1 MKIYFLTFLLL
12 IFSVFGFAQEKSFS
26 GILVDID
33 ENPIPNAEVSFNNNV
48 AKDVTNSQGNFN
60 LRLIPSSI
68 QKICDKKAGILALK
82 VKGIKYSVDRLE
94 VDCDRRYA
102 VLMTTSIRGKKTLV
116 NVNIDTKIVLS
127 DLKVNFSVGEDFYE
141 QVNNGKIEMNQKV
154 FKRICNNNKNLK
166 IKIYSKQENKKNF
179 DYEIIKVDCNSQSI
193 SINIKEVN
201 DNSETTITKKEEE
214 KENKINNKKESEKE
228 SEKENK
234 AEAKTTEKEENN
246 TEKNDKKEVIIDSTL
261 LNVKE
266 IENELAILV
275 ENQGQKFKEMKT
287 SEQEEFIIL
296 HIKRLN
302 AQNIELEEQIKRVQ
316 MILKTDN
323 TLSNEEKL
331 DLTNQLQA
339 LKHKLHLN
347 KLATFEL
354 NDRLSDLNKSF
365 LQRYQNTLIIFL
377 IIITALGIIS
387 YLSAK
392 LAKKRRQQRDE
403 IAQKN
408 QEIEKQRK
416 ESETL
421 LLNILPHQVAQELK
435 QKGQVI
441 PQLYPSASALFTDF
455 HGFSSI
461 AKNLTPK
468 EVIAELEHYFN
479 EFETISEKFDLQKI
493 KTMGDA
499 FMAIAGLPTQ
509 NKHHFIDAV
518 AAALQMQN
526 FIQKSVDEKI
536 KMGLPPWNVRIGV
549 HTGELVAGVIGKT
562 KFAYDVWGNSV
573 NLAARMESSGLSGK
587 VQITDTTYEL
597 VKDYFDCEVRGEIEV
612 KNIGKVQTY
621 FVKNIKKEYS
631 EDGFEPNQKW
641 WETRNKMI

>member
-1 MKIYFLTFLLL
+1 MKIYFLTFLLCT
-12 IFSVFGFAQEKSFS
+12 FSVFGFAQEKSFS

-33 ENPIPNAEVSFNNNV
+33 ENPIANAEVSFNNNT

-60 LRLIPSSI
+60 FRLIPSSI

-82 VKGIKYSVDRLE
+82 VKGVKYNIDRLE
-94 VDCDRRYA
+94 VDCGRRYA

-116 NVNIDTKIVLS
+116 NVNIDTKIALS
-127 DLKVNFSVGEDFYE
+127 DLKVNFSVGDDFYE
-141 QVNNGKIEMNQKV
+141 QVNNGKIEMNQKI

-193 SINIKEVN
+193 NINIKEVN
-201 DNSETTITKKEEE
+201 DNTETTTTKKEEE
-214 KENKINNKKESEKE
+214 KENKNNNKQEKE
-228 SEKENK
+228 KTTENK
-234 AEAKTTEKEENN
+234 AEEKTTEKEENN
-246 TEKNDKKEVIIDSTL
+246 TNKDDKKEIIIDSTL

-275 ENQGQKFKEMKT
+275 ENQGQKFKEMKVDD
-287 SEQEEFIIL
+287 QEAFITL

-339 LKHKLHLN
+339 LKRKLHLN

-365 LQRYQNTLIIFL
+365 LQRYQNTLIVFL

-387 YLSAK
+387 YLSAA
-392 LAKKRRQQRDE
+392 LAKKRKQQHDQ

-408 QEIEKQRK
+408 QEIEEQRK

-421 LLNILPHQVAQELK
+421 LLNILPNQIAQELK

-455 HGFSSI
+455 QGFSSI

-468 EVIAELEHYFN
+468 EVITELEHYFN
-479 EFETISEKFDLQKI
+479 AFETISEKFDLQKI

-518 AAALQMQN
+518 AAALQMQS

-536 KMGLPPWNVRIGV
+536 KIGLPPWNVRIGV

-573 NLAARMESSGLSGK
+573 NLAARMESSGVSGK
-587 VQITDTTYEL
+587 VQITDATYQL
-597 VKDYFDCEVRGEIEV
+597 VKDYFDCELRGEIEV